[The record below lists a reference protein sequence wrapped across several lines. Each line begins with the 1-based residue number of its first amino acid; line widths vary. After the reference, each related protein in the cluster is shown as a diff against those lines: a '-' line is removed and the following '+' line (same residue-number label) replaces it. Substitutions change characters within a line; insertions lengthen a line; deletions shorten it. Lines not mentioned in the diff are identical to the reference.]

1 MGYWPVE
8 VLLQFDALT
17 CFQVSQA
24 TQKASGRVKG
34 HFEELDHW
42 KEREKQAM
50 IPHVT
55 ESRENNNKEWHNIIL
70 RECTLM
76 VSYAVKFKVFS

>member
-34 HFEELDHW
+34 HFEELEHW
-42 KEREKQAM
+42 KREKQAM

-55 ESRENNNKEWHNIIL
+55 ESGENDNK
-70 RECTLM
+70 
-76 VSYAVKFKVFS
+76 